1 MFLIKQRTI
10 EQHVPEGRAVVLGVG
25 RGGCH
30 HAHVVMQR
38 AWQDDVAEGGRHT
51 HTSQMHG

>member
-10 EQHVPEGRAVVLGVG
+10 EQHVPEGRAVLLGVG